1 MSILLKAIYRFNAV
15 NINIQM
21 SIFTNIEQNPKICT
35 EQKKKRERETNKA
48 NNRFSL
54 EKGK

>member
-35 EQKKKRERETNKA
+35 EQKKKERERDKQ
-48 NNRFSL
+48 S
-54 EKGK
+54 K